1 MDIIVYL
8 HLKLGRNIFPAF
20 FVYILVISYYLRM
33 NQSDERRNKN
43 IVTFKEKGVKK
54 MGKESTRVCIYK
66 LKGKKETKLLP
77 CMVVSN
83 RPSQEALL
91 KAVEKCKKDQYSL
104 GKSH

>member
-1 MDIIVYL
+1 
-8 HLKLGRNIFPAF
+8 
-20 FVYILVISYYLRM
+20 M

-66 LKGKKETKLLP
+66 LKGKKETKLLL

-91 KAVEKCKKDQYSL
+91 KAVEKCKKTSIHLESL
-104 GKSH
+104 TDIPEQILLPAAFIL

>member
-54 MGKESTRVCIYK
+54 WEKNPQEYVST
-66 LKGKKETKLLP
+66 
-77 CMVVSN
+77 N
-83 RPSQEALL
+83 
-91 KAVEKCKKDQYSL
+91 
-104 GKSH
+104 